1 MDSFV
6 LTCLKMHYCRT
17 CDEIENLSI
26 TKIMNYR
33 NKIVAKRV
41 VI

>member
-1 MDSFV
+1 
-6 LTCLKMHYCRT
+6 
-17 CDEIENLSI
+17 
-26 TKIMNYR
+26 MNYR